1 MKKTTAKKQL
11 AAVALITASTLMMYA
26 QQVEA
31 QEETSLNTSTE
42 TPVNTEIEKDQ
53 TPLATNQLETLPESA
68 SSESE
73 TSSQNPETTLD
84 SELDSTNVTKIWE
97 ESQQGAGTVTA
108 VLDSELN
115 SKHEVFSNTAL
126 KTPKIA
132 KEEDLNQLKN
142 EANIDY
148 GKWIS
153 PKIIF
158 AHNYLKKNDDLA
170 GTDTHGSHVSGI
182 AVGESAQP
190 MDNGLKMTGV
200 APQSQLIFM
209 KVIGG
214 ADELRAKAIIDAIH
228 LGADSVN
235 MSYGKGADSKNHLHP
250 DMVKAIQ
257 LAKDKGVFLIASA
270 GNDRAFGD
278 ISKKPLATNPDFGVV
293 AAPGLS
299 EDVISV
305 AAYQNPYIYSE
316 YLTTSTHQKIA
327 LSTSQGLLTE
337 FDKTRQYQF
346 VDAKFGRE
354 EDFKAID
361 VKDKIVLIQRGEID
375 FADKITNAITNG
387 AAGILIYNDKA
398 GENLTLPLPKNLAKI
413 PSGFI
418 SQEDGQALL
427 KNTNQTLSFPKQYQ
441 VFKNPGGNQISGFSS
456 WGLTADGHLK
466 PDVAAPGGFTHSASF
481 KGTKGY
487 ELINGTSAAAPHVAG
502 LVNLLKPIYQKRFP
516 NKTPKELAILIK
528 QIMMSSATA
537 IFNEQENAY
546 VSPRQQ
552 GAGLVDAKKAASATA
567 YVTDQNNNSKIHLG
581 DVTDTFHLVAKIHNF
596 SSSPTKFYYTAHVG
610 TDKVENQHFALAPRH
625 LLSTEL
631 KTVVVPANTTLD
643 ISIPINVAQ
652 FHEQLSKLMPN
663 GYFLEGFVRF
673 MTSPN
678 HSEVMSIPFIGFRG
692 SGKFAD
698 LNAIEK
704 SIYETPSKTFYYER
718 PKHLQDGEFEVNDF
732 KEFNSQNFTALLSQY
747 GSWGYLQESK
757 RPGFVEEEASEFR
770 STTVLGT
777 YDKTGTENIKTLV
790 FKDGKPYLA
799 LSPNGDGIMD
809 TVEFRGTL
817 LRNVKD
823 LKAKV
828 YRQSDLTNA
837 IWESPESSTADKHYS
852 ESLEKSGPAT
862 TFEKTRWDGKDQ
874 HGRYV
879 GDGHYIYRI
888 VFTPISEGA
897 KEQHMDFDLTLK
909 TTPPA
914 LPSSAS
920 YDHTSR
926 LVRVASTQPSKTNA
940 SIFRTRLAYTDMEEG
955 FPITRYIEP
964 HQDGTFSVP
973 KTFLNESEE
982 VTELTPEQLTYVAED
997 FAGNYSHVKLT
1008 EILNNENHLPD
1019 VPEKDEPKSEESETK
1034 KPERDEPKT
1043 EESETEKPEMDEPK
1057 SDEPE
1062 TEKPERDEPKIEES
1076 ETEKPERD
1084 EPKIEE
1090 SEKEKPEKDK
1100 PKIDKSETEKPE
1112 KEEPEKE
1119 EPEKEEPEKEEP
1131 EKEEPETG
1139 KPEKEK
1145 PKRDEPKTE
1154 ESEKEKPENDE
1165 PKTEESEKE
1174 KPERDEPKTEESE
1187 TEKPE
1192 MDKPGIQEPETGK
1205 PEIDGTEMENPEKEE
1220 PKNDE
1225 PKTEKPENDE
1235 PKIEESE
1242 KEKPKKE
1249 KPENDEPKIEESEM
1263 ETPEKESFEKDS
1275 PENPLKS
1282 DKAQQDKGAESKTH
1296 HRSPNKLPQTGDS
1309 TKHTTLLG
1317 LLSLSFCFILNLVSY
1332 RKKREQ

>member
-1 MKKTTAKKQL
+1 MRKTIAKKQL
-11 AAVALITASTLMMYA
+11 AAVALITTSTLMMYT
-26 QQVEA
+26 QQIEA
-31 QEETSLNTSTE
+31 QEETPLTTSTE
-42 TPVNTEIEKDQ
+42 TPVNTEIDNDHAPS
-53 TPLATNQLETLPESA
+53 TVNTHETVPESY
-68 SSESE
+68 SSAPE
-73 TSSQNPETTLD
+73 TSAQTPETTLD

-115 SKHEVFSNTAL
+115 SDHEVFSNTDL
-126 KTPKIA
+126 KTPKVA
-132 KEEDLNQLKN
+132 KEDDLNRLKN

-153 PKIIF
+153 SKIIF
-158 AHNYLKKNDDLA
+158 AHNYLKNNDDLA

-182 AVGESAQP
+182 AVGESTQP

-305 AAYQNPYIYSE
+305 AAYQNPYRYSE

-346 VDAKFGRE
+346 VDAKFGRK
-354 EDFKAID
+354 EDFKGID

-387 AAGILIYNDKA
+387 AAGILIYNDTP
-398 GENLTLPLPKNLAKI
+398 GENLTLPLPKKLAKI

-418 SQEDGQALL
+418 SQKDGQALL
-427 KNTNQTLSFPKQYQ
+427 NNTNQRLSFTKQYQ
-441 VFKNPGGNQISGFSS
+441 IFKNPGGNQIAGFSS

-466 PDVAAPGGFTHSASF
+466 PDVAAPGGFTLSAAF
-481 KGTKGY
+481 KGSKDY

-537 IFNEQENAY
+537 IFNDQEKAY

-567 YVTDQNNNSKIHLG
+567 YVTDQNNKSKIHLG
-581 DVTDTFHLVAKIHNF
+581 DVTNTFHLVAKIHNL

-631 KTVVVPANTTLD
+631 KTVTVPANTTLD
-643 ISIPINVAQ
+643 ISIPINVTP
-652 FHEQLSKLMPN
+652 FHNQLSKLMPN

-692 SGKFAD
+692 TGKFAD
-698 LNAIEK
+698 LNAVEK

-718 PKHLQDGEFEVNDF
+718 PNHLQDGEFEVNDF

-757 RPGFVEEEASEFR
+757 RPDFIEEEALEFR

-777 YDKTGTENIKTLV
+777 YDKTGAQNIKKLV

-809 TVEFRGTL
+809 TVAFRGTL

-852 ESLEKSGPAT
+852 ESLEKTGPAT
-862 TFEKTRWDGKDQ
+862 TFEKTKWDGKDQ
-874 HGRYV
+874 YGHYV

-897 KEQHMDFDLTLK
+897 KEQHMDFELTLK

-926 LVRVASTQPSKTNA
+926 LVRVVSTQPSKTKA

-955 FPITRYIEP
+955 FPVIRYIEP
-964 HQDGTFSVP
+964 HQDGTFSIP

-982 VTELTPEQLTYVAED
+982 TTELTPEHLTYVAED

-1008 EILNNENHLPD
+1008 EILNKENHLPD
-1019 VPEKDEPKSEESETK
+1019 VPKKDEPKIGESEK
-1034 KPERDEPKT
+1034 DN
-1043 EESETEKPEMDEPK
+1043 TEK
-1057 SDEPE
+1057 
-1062 TEKPERDEPKIEES
+1062 DEPKIEES
-1076 ETEKPERD
+1076 ETEKPKKDEPKIGESEKDNTKKD

-1090 SEKEKPEKDK
+1090 SETETPEIES
-1100 PKIDKSETEKPE
+1100 PQID
-1112 KEEPEKE
+1112 
-1119 EPEKEEPEKEEP
+1119 
-1131 EKEEPETG
+1131 
-1139 KPEKEK
+1139 
-1145 PKRDEPKTE
+1145 
-1154 ESEKEKPENDE
+1154 
-1165 PKTEESEKE
+1165 
-1174 KPERDEPKTEESE
+1174 
-1187 TEKPE
+1187 
-1192 MDKPGIQEPETGK
+1192 K
-1205 PEIDGTEMENPEKEE
+1205 PEIDNTEKEGPE
-1220 PKNDE
+1220 IDN
-1225 PKTEKPENDE
+1225 TEKDE

-1242 KEKPKKE
+1242 TDNTEK
-1249 KPENDEPKIEESEM
+1249 DEPKIEESETDNTEKDEPKIEEPETDNTEKDEPKIKEPETDNTEKDEPKIGEPETDNTEKDEPKIGEPETDNTEKDEPKIEESET
-1263 ETPEKESFEKDS
+1263 ETPKKESLEKDSPDKNIPKAEDNPKILSAGVNKTFKRAPLVS
-1275 PENPLKS
+1275 PENPLTS
-1282 DKAQQDKGAESKTH
+1282 DKDQQGKGTESKTYH
-1296 HRSPNKLPQTGDS
+1296 QTPKLPQTGDS

-1317 LLSLSFCFILNLVSY
+1317 LLSLSFCFILNLVSH
-1332 RKKREQ
+1332 RQKKEQ